1 MVSFIISYGGALM
14 ARSIWGAIR
23 IMMYEMTVLL
33 PLLLVVLVC
42 FLGVLTW
49 ATAQSGAI
57 PLGVNMGIT
66 NMLGI
71 TDMPGMIA
79 DLPNQLTVSAGI
91 FGHSV
96 PINLGIGL

>member
-1 MVSFIISYGGALM
+1 
-14 ARSIWGAIR
+14 
-23 IMMYEMTVLL
+23 
-33 PLLLVVLVC
+33 
-42 FLGVLTW
+42 
-49 ATAQSGAI
+49 
-57 PLGVNMGIT
+57 MGIT

-79 DLPNQLTVSAGI
+79 DLPNELTVSAGI